1 LSKTNDSIKA
11 VLFDLDGT
19 LLNTLNHI
27 GGSVNKVLAKYGLKT
42 HSMEE
47 YKLKIGKGIESLL
60 ESSLPKGV
68 GIDLP
73 LNVMLK
79 ELKVNYENN
88 INDNSNVYDGV
99 NSLLDLL
106 NVQSINIGII
116 TNKLENL
123 AKQNVDYFFPKWTLD
138 IKGDGGKFPMKP
150 NPEGLLA
157 SADEFKVEPNECIY
171 VGDSGSDMVAA
182 KNAGMRAVGVT
193 WGFRTEEEL
202 IKNGADNIV
211 HHPLEIIDLVNKTN
225 KKK

>member
-1 LSKTNDSIKA
+1 
-11 VLFDLDGT
+11 
-19 LLNTLNHI
+19 
-27 GGSVNKVLAKYGLKT
+27 
-42 HSMEE
+42 
-47 YKLKIGKGIESLL
+47 
-60 ESSLPKGV
+60 
-68 GIDLP
+68 
-73 LNVMLK
+73 
-79 ELKVNYENN
+79 
-88 INDNSNVYDGV
+88 
-99 NSLLDLL
+99 
-106 NVQSINIGII
+106 
-116 TNKLENL
+116 
-123 AKQNVDYFFPKWTLD
+123 LD